1 MMKTIEQQADEY
13 ADLVEPPILDFT
25 ISEFQNGFD
34 NGLHEGSKL
43 GFKAGYKA
51 ATRWIPVEDR
61 NVRMPDLKECLL
73 LDENGKVWT
82 DDEFTEKRPMVIITH
97 WFPIPPILKK

>member
-1 MMKTIEQQADEY
+1 MKTIKEQGREY
-13 ADLVEPPILDFT
+13 AKGKLLERGAKGFSDR
-25 ISEFQNGFD
+25 EFNGCD
-34 NGLHEGSKL
+34 IGLAYMDGI
-43 GFKAGYKA
+43 KA
-51 ATRWIPVEDR
+51 ATRWIPLEDR

-97 WFPIPPILKK
+97 WLPIPQL